1 MIENIVRVWEKYWPL
16 FVQGI
21 GMTLLL
27 SAIIVLCG
35 SILGFLIALL
45 RMSKLKVFHIKPL
58 NAIASIYVE
67 IIRGTPM
74 LLQLYFFYF
83 LLPEMLPFM
92 NLPPIVCVTVAL
104 CLNSAAYVSEVIR
117 AGIQG
122 IDKGQ
127 SEAARSLGL
136 NQRQAMMKVVLPQAI
151 KNILPALGNEFVM
164 MIKDTS
170 LMSEEETL
178 YASREGISRGTASP
192 GSFLS
197 IRVRRINMIQ
207 LRSWRS
213 FSILSRQATCIPG
226 YPIRQL
232 SM

>member
-1 MIENIVRVWEKYWPL
+1 MIDNIVRVLEKYWPL
-16 FVQGI
+16 FLEGL

-35 SILGFLIALL
+35 TILGFLIALL
-45 RMSKLKVFHIKPL
+45 RMSRLKIFHLKPL
-58 NAIASIYVE
+58 NVVAAIYVE
-67 IIRGTPM
+67 VIRGTPM

-92 NLPPIVCVTVAL
+92 DLPPTICVTVAL

-127 SEAARSLGL
+127 TEAARSLGL
-136 NQRQAMMKVVLPQAI
+136 NQRQTMMKVVLPQAI

-170 LMSEEETL
+170 LASTFFAGELMTVYKTVSGIVYLPIEPLIIVGVVYLVVTFTL
-178 YASREGISRGTASP
+178 SKLVQLFERRMAASA
-192 GSFLS
+192 
-197 IRVRRINMIQ
+197 
-207 LRSWRS
+207 
-213 FSILSRQATCIPG
+213 A
-226 YPIRQL
+226 
-232 SM
+232 

>member
-170 LMSEEETL
+170 L
-178 YASREGISRGTASP
+178 ASTFFAGELMTVYKTVSGIVYLPIEPLIIVGIVYLVVTFSLSKLVQLFERRMATA
-192 GSFLS
+192 
-197 IRVRRINMIQ
+197 
-207 LRSWRS
+207 
-213 FSILSRQATCIPG
+213 
-226 YPIRQL
+226 
-232 SM
+232 